1 MFEAA
6 VELDHS
12 ELSRWIGGRTK
23 QLIQLPADLGSATP
37 FSIGH
42 RHTVSKAITVEGLGS
57 KWGRRVKLHIRPT
70 DRTVSRFIVNGEEV
84 VANSRNASAA
94 WNSLCVGP
102 IAVVEHLLAMQTALG
117 FTAEYQIEGGRSVPT
132 WHGCLG
138 PVLDAITPHIVRNEL
153 LRMYR
158 VATPFGV
165 KFENGAYAVFQPDTR
180 GARLIMDHQLH
191 HEFNALGEQRIVH
204 CVTPNSFLKFA
215 RAQPPLYGRRGS
227 IVKFFH
233 RRKFKRVPLTGLRPL
248 DFVFVEKDRLE
259 NANPE
264 FMIDGRSAEV
274 ILHELID
281 KLGALALLEKRFV
294 GTIVTNRTSHK
305 QDVVWARLLANHLT
319 ERP

>member
-1 MFEAA
+1 MLDVTVVQEDA
-6 VELDHS
+6 ELNQWMS
-12 ELSRWIGGRTK
+12 GRTK
-23 QLIQLPADLGSATP
+23 QLIQLPADFASSTP
-37 FSIGH
+37 FRIGH
-42 RHTVSKAITVEGLGS
+42 RHTVSKPVTVEGLGS
-57 KWGRRVKLHIRPT
+57 KWGRPVKLHIRPT
-70 DRTVSRFIVNGEEV
+70 ERNSSCFIVNGQEI
-84 VANSRNASAA
+84 VAASRHAGAA

-102 IAVVEHLLAMQTALG
+102 ISVAEHLLSMQSALG
-117 FTAEYQIEGGRSVPT
+117 FVAEYELQGGKSVPT

-138 PVLDAITPHIVRNEL
+138 PVLDAITPHIVRGDL
-153 LRMYR
+153 LRTYR

-165 KFENGAYAVFQPDTR
+165 MFENGAYALFQPEAR
-180 GARLIMDHQLH
+180 GGRLIIDHQFH
-191 HEFNALGEQRIVH
+191 HQFNALGEQRIIH
-204 CVTPNSFLKFA
+204 CVTPGSFVKFA

-233 RRKFKRVPLTGLRPL
+233 RRKFERVPLTGLRPL

-294 GTIVTNRTSHK
+294 GTVVTNRTSHK